1 MNPTGPLRGV
11 ADAAEHET
19 PSGRPEER
27 GFTVSTGGMALVS
40 SLLTELAGRGI
51 KLKLD
56 GDDGLEVQAPR
67 GSLTPELR
75 AELVTHKQEIVSWLA
90 RSRGGP
96 AAPDG
101 ELPTV
106 RHDAERLHEP
116 FAPSDLQ
123 QSFIMG
129 SREGFEFYVRPHQ
142 YGEFEFDELDVA
154 RFEQAFNRA
163 VRRQRKNIV
172 VAGDDMLL
180 RTVRDPAPVEFTV
193 DDLRGLP
200 AEVTEQRMERTRET
214 MRRQEPPHDRWP
226 WMAPHVSLYGDGRA
240 RFHYNNNN
248 LFADAPS
255 AFRLLSDALHY
266 YHHPDQELPELEVA
280 FRDCVLALAELEESP
295 LGQVSKK
302 YWCDRMAQWPGAPEL
317 PLVSGA
323 ERQVRSML
331 SRRELL
337 LAPRILE
344 SLRAQADARGL
355 TLTNVMLGAH
365 AEVIAQW
372 SGSRHFLLNNMITH
386 RLPIHPQ
393 IRDILGNFASLYPLE
408 VDWRHR
414 EGFGDR
420 VRRLQAQ
427 VMADTE
433 HTYWSGSKVLQRL
446 NQVRRTPGSAVCPFA
461 VGSALFVGPADP
473 PRYSLLETPQT
484 LLDTEFWE
492 LRDGRLWVIWDVIES
507 MFPDGLID
515 VMLEAYESLIT
526 RLAEDDAAW
535 SVRDFDLL
543 PAAQRAERERVNE
556 QALAAA
562 PTPPVRLLSD
572 LLPRQA
578 ASRAQAPAV
587 VTGETSL
594 SYGELELWSV
604 SIAARL
610 AGRGAGRG
618 DVVAVALPKC
628 PEQIA
633 AVHGVLR
640 AGAAYVPVDPDW
652 PEDRVRYV
660 LADTAA
666 AAVVTSDG
674 LRARLTRAAGTP
686 VVTVEECE
694 PDGARAGTVPEG
706 AASDEDLA
714 YLIYTSG
721 STGRPKGAMLDHRG
735 PLNTVADV
743 NHRFGVSSSDVVF
756 GVSSLCFDLSV
767 YDVFG
772 VAAAGATLVL
782 PAAAQTD
789 PSSWIESVRSH
800 GVTVWNSV
808 PAVMQLLV
816 EEAAAA
822 GVRLP
827 SLRTVLLSGDWI
839 PVDLPDRIREVAP
852 NARVISLGGAT
863 EASIW
868 SICFPVEERD
878 ASWASIPYG
887 RPLAGQS
894 WHVLDA
900 SGRDA
905 PVWVP
910 GDLYIGGRGLALG
923 YWRDEEKTASA
934 FVRHP
939 RTGERLYRTG
949 DQGRYLPGCDIEFLG
964 RTDFQVKIQ
973 GFRVELGEIEH
984 ALLACPGVR
993 KAAVVAPDAGSGRQ
1007 LVAFAVREADAAD
1020 GDEDAFVGTL
1030 LAETARRVPRY
1041 MVPSRVCV
1049 LEALP
1054 LTGNG
1059 KVDRRALEATAL
1071 LRGEQ
1076 EREPAEAG
1084 TPLESLLSEVWE
1096 AVLGV
1101 GRIGVHDDFFDLGGQ
1116 SFAALR
1122 VLRQVAERTGCRV
1135 PLGLLLERRTIAGL
1149 ADALRAR
1156 SNWSPL
1162 VTLRAGEPGDSRAP
1176 YFLMHPAGGNVVC
1189 YRELAEL
1196 LDRPVHAFQA
1206 PGPATGQEPLESV
1219 EELATLYV
1227 DALRDVQPTGP
1238 YVLGGWSSGAV
1249 IAFEAA
1255 RRLEESGE
1263 AVERIVVLDSPAP
1276 ALTREVDEAQLLVW
1290 FLEDL
1295 GIGLL
1300 PGHAPVREVRR
1311 FDGMRD
1317 SDRIARTLTLA
1328 HDNGLPD
1335 TGIDTA
1341 DLVSALA
1348 VFRGVV
1354 RACNSYEAKSVNA
1367 PVSVVR
1373 AELGRVSEFDGH
1385 PDAAAPDW
1393 GWSRC
1398 THGGASAVS
1407 VPASH
1412 YTLLTDPSA
1421 LATVADT
1428 LLRS

>member
-1 MNPTGPLRGV
+1 MV
-11 ADAAEHET
+11 A
-19 PSGRPEER
+19 
-27 GFTVSTGGMALVS
+27 
-40 SLLTELAGRGI
+40 SLLTKLAGKGI
-51 KLKLD
+51 KLRLD
-56 GDDGLEVQAPR
+56 GDDHVEVQAPR

-75 AELVTHKQEIVSWLA
+75 AELAAHKQEIVSWLA
-90 RSRGGP
+90 RSRGGSG
-96 AAPDG
+96 APSGD
-101 ELPTV
+101 LPTV

-123 QSFIMG
+123 QSFLMG
-129 SREGFEFYVRPHQ
+129 SREGFEFHVRPHQ
-142 YGEFEFDELDVA
+142 YGEFDFDELVAA
-154 RFEQAFNRA
+154 RFEEAFNRA
-163 VRRQRKNIV
+163 LHRQRKNIV

-193 DDLRGLP
+193 SDLRGMP
-200 AEVTEQRMERTRET
+200 VEAAERRMERTRET

-226 WMAPHVSLYGDGRA
+226 WLAPHLSLYGDGRA

-280 FRDCVLALAELEESP
+280 FRDCVLTLAEMEDSP
-295 LGQVSKK
+295 LGQASKK
-302 YWCDRMAQWPGAPEL
+302 YWCDRLAQWPGAPEL

-323 ERQVRSML
+323 ERQGRSML
-331 SRRELL
+331 SRRELM
-337 LAPRILE
+337 LAPWILE

-393 IRDILGNFASLYPLE
+393 MPEILGNFASLYPLE
-408 VDWRHR
+408 VDWRHH
-414 EGFGDR
+414 EGFGER

-427 VMADTE
+427 VMADAE
-433 HTYWSGSKVLQRL
+433 HTHWSGNKVLQTL

-507 MFPDGLID
+507 MFPDGLVD
-515 VMLEAYESLIT
+515 AMLSAYESLVT
-526 RLAEDDAAW
+526 RLAQDESAW
-535 SVRDFDLL
+535 AVRDFDLL
-543 PAAQRAERERVNE
+543 PASQRVERSRVNE
-556 QALAAA
+556 EALAAGQA
-562 PTPPVRLLSD
+562 PPVRLLTD

-587 VTGETSL
+587 VSDEMSL
-594 SYGELELWSV
+594 SYGELDDRSR

-610 AGRGAGRG
+610 TERGTRRG
-618 DVVAVALPKC
+618 DLVAVALPKC

-652 PEDRVRYV
+652 PEDRVRYI

-666 AAVVTSDG
+666 AAVVTGDA
-674 LRARLTRAAGTP
+674 LRARFTGATDAP
-686 VVTVEECE
+686 VVTVEECDPVRE
-694 PDGARAGTVPEG
+694 GTERTVSQGAVSG
-706 AASDEDLA
+706 EDLA

-721 STGRPKGAMLDHRG
+721 STGHPKGAMLDHRG
-735 PLNTVADV
+735 PLNTVTDV
-743 NHRFGVSSSDVVF
+743 NRRCGVSSSDVVF

-782 PAAAQTD
+782 PAATRSD
-789 PSSWIESVRSH
+789 PASWIETVRSR

-822 GVRLP
+822 GVGLP

-839 PVDLPDRIREVAP
+839 PVDLPDRVREVAP

-868 SICFPVEERD
+868 SICFPVGERD
-878 ASWASIPYG
+878 TSWASVPYG

-900 SGRDA
+900 SGRDT

-949 DQGRYLPGCDIEFLG
+949 DQGRYLPGGDIEFLG

-984 ALLACPGVR
+984 ALLDCPGVR
-993 KAAVVAPDAGSGRQ
+993 KAVVVAPDTGSGRQ
-1007 LVAFAVREADAAD
+1007 LVAFVVREADAEGGTGH
-1020 GDEDAFVGTL
+1020 GDEEAFVGAL
-1030 LAETARRVPRY
+1030 LAETAQRVPRY
-1041 MVPSRVCV
+1041 MVPDRATV

-1059 KVDRRALEATAL
+1059 KVDRRALEASAL
-1071 LRGEQ
+1071 PRGGR
-1076 EREPAEAG
+1076 EREPAPAR
-1084 TPLESLLSEVWE
+1084 TPLESLLGEVWE

-1101 GRIGVHDDFFDLGGQ
+1101 GPIGVHDDFFDLGGQ

-1122 VLRQVAERTGCRV
+1122 VLRQVAERTGRRV

-1149 ADALRAR
+1149 ADGLRAR
-1156 SNWSPL
+1156 STWSPL
-1162 VTLRAGEPGDSRAP
+1162 VTLRAAGPGEDRTP
-1176 YFLMHPAGGNVVC
+1176 YFLVHPAGGNVVC
-1189 YRELAEL
+1189 YRELAGL

-1219 EELATLYV
+1219 EELARLYV
-1227 DALRDVQPTGP
+1227 DALRDVRPTGP
-1238 YVLGGWSSGAV
+1238 YVLGGWSSGGV

-1263 AVERIVVLDSPAP
+1263 IVERVVVLDSPAP
-1276 ALTREVDEAQLLVW
+1276 SLTREVDEAQLLVW

-1300 PGHAPVREVRR
+1300 PGHAPVEEVRR
-1311 FDGMRD
+1311 LDGMRD
-1317 SDRIARTLTLA
+1317 GDRIARTLTLA
-1328 HDNGLPD
+1328 YGNGLAD
-1335 TGIDTA
+1335 TGLDTA

-1354 RACNSYEAKSVNA
+1354 RACNSYRAKCVDA
-1367 PVSVVR
+1367 PVTVVR
-1373 AELGRVSEFDGH
+1373 ADLGRVSEFDGH
-1385 PDAAAPDW
+1385 PDAAAPEW

-1398 THGGASAVS
+1398 TRGGVTAVR
-1407 VPASH
+1407 VAASH
-1412 YTLLTDPSA
+1412 HTLLTDPAA

-1428 LLRS
+1428 MLRS